1 MIEKKILLE
10 LAAGEGA
17 GMLVSAGNN
26 IVEKLKSTRDWKK
39 VFVDTGK

>member
-26 IVEKLKSTRDWKK
+26 IVEKLKNMQNRFLTI
-39 VFVDTGK
+39 